1 MHRNFIL
8 NLIQQYQPDST
19 LEQKFREELL
29 SFVHKYDN
37 CFDRDL
43 KPGHVTGSAWLTNR
57 ELTHVFMT
65 HHKKLNRWF
74 QPGGHSD
81 GNANTL
87 AVSMTEAS
95 EESGIE
101 DVFIQPL
108 SHEIF
113 DIDIHSIPARKDE
126 PEHLHYDIRFIL
138 EADMQQPLRISDES
152 HEIAW
157 VPIDKIGD
165 YSNEPSIIRMKNKMK
180 DLSSK
185 K

>member
-1 MHRNFIL
+1 MHRHFIL
-8 NLIQQYQPDST
+8 NLIQQYQPNSAI
-19 LEQKFREELL
+19 EQKMREQLQ
-29 SFVHKYDN
+29 SFIQQNEN
-37 CFDRDL
+37 CFSREL
-43 KPGHVTGSAWLTNR
+43 SAGHITGSAWLVNR
-57 ELTHVFMT
+57 DLSHVFMT

-87 AVSMTEAS
+87 AVAMKEAS

-113 DIDIHSIPARKDE
+113 DIDIHSIPARKKE

-138 EADMQQPLRISDES
+138 EADMQQPLKISNES
-152 HEIAW
+152 HDIKW
-157 VPIDKIGD
+157 VPFERVSH
-165 YSNEPSIIRMKNKMK
+165 YSNEPSITRMTNKM
-180 DLSSK
+180 SSLRNK
-185 K
+185 I